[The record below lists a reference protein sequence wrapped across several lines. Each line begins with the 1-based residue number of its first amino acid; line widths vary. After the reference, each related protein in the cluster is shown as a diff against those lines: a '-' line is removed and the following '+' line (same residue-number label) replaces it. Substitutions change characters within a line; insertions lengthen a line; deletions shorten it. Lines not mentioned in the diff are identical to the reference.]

1 MRRYETIFIIRPTIA
16 EDEITGII
24 EKVNSIIEADGGT
37 FIRVDKWGLKKLAY
51 LIKKESQGHYV
62 YVDYASIPASVA
74 EMERIFRIDDRI
86 LKYLTVKLADSC
98 DPDAIKELLAQEEQA
113 AEASAAEAEE
123 ATEAP
128 AKAEEAAEAAAKAE
142 EATEAPAKAEEAAEA
157 PAKAE
162 EAAEAPAEAEVATEA
177 QAEAEETAEA
187 PAEAEEA
194 AEAPAEAEEAAEA
207 PVEAEETAEEETSAA
222 AEEEKAE

>member
-37 FIRVDKWGLKKLAY
+37 FIKIDKWGLKKLAY

-62 YVDYASIPASVA
+62 YVDYASISASVA

-113 AEASAAEAEE
+113 AEA
-123 ATEAP
+123 
-128 AKAEEAAEAAAKAE
+128 EEAAE
-142 EATEAPAKAEEAAEA
+142 TPAK
-157 PAKAE
+157 
-162 EAAEAPAEAEVATEA
+162 
-177 QAEAEETAEA
+177 AEETAEA
-187 PAEAEEA
+187 PAEAEEVTEA
-194 AEAPAEAEEAAEA
+194 PAEAEEVTEAPAETEEIAEAPAEAEETAEA
-207 PVEAEETAEEETSAA
+207 ETSAA

>member
-16 EDEITGII
+16 EDEITEII
-24 EKVNSIIEADGGT
+24 KKVNSIIEADGGT
-37 FIRVDKWGLKKLAY
+37 FIKIDKWGLKKLAY

-62 YVDYASIPASVA
+62 YVDYASVSASVA

-113 AEASAAEAEE
+113 AEA
-123 ATEAP
+123 
-128 AKAEEAAEAAAKAE
+128 EEAAETPAQAE
-142 EATEAPAKAEEAAEA
+142 KTAEA
-157 PAKAE
+157 PTETE
-162 EAAEAPAEAEVATEA
+162 EIAEAP
-177 QAEAEETAEA
+177 AEAEETAEA
-187 PAEAEEA
+187 
-194 AEAPAEAEEAAEA
+194 
-207 PVEAEETAEEETSAA
+207 ETSAA